1 MKINLPITQHNYDYP
16 GDELLVSS
24 TNTRGEITHCNPAFV
39 RVSGYSYEEL
49 IGQPHNII
57 RHPDVPAAA
66 FKDMWSTVGR
76 GKPWTGLVKN
86 RRKNGDHYWVRANVT
101 PILEGHKP
109 VGYLSVRTKPTAQE
123 VQQAEALFAQ
133 MRREAEQ
140 GRTSVFL
147 REGRLLYTGPRGW
160 LQRARAL
167 GLTVRMAL
175 TVGALSASVLMA
187 DVLGLQGWQA
197 LAWRVVA
204 LVLVG
209 SGMVLYCRYNFVAAL
224 KEAERF
230 ASDLSGCNL
239 TTSAR
244 TDFPSTLGVVM
255 RRLVQIQLNLRA
267 VLGDVRGEIHGFTG
281 VAGQIA
287 QGSTELAQRTQAQAD
302 HLHQT
307 GEALLHL
314 DASVRN
320 TVQATTAMA
329 QESAH
334 STDAAGRG
342 SAAIAEVGR
351 AMDSIRQSSARM
363 SEIIGTIEG
372 IAFQTNLLALNA
384 AVEAARAG
392 EQGKGFAVVAS
403 EVRALAQRSAQAAK
417 EISTLIGQ
425 TSAGVTEGNQRMG
438 QAARTI
444 EEMVQSVQRVSAQIE
459 HISAGTQA
467 QLQSLEQVN
476 RAMQALD
483 GVAHDNAAQVQASAD
498 MAHNLGRGA
507 QSMERSVD
515 VFHLGRQPAQ
525 TRLLR

>member
-133 MRREAEQ
+133 MRSEAEQ

-187 DVLGLQGWQA
+187 DVLGLQGGQA

-342 SAAIAEVGR
+342 SGNGCAW
-351 AMDSIRQSSARM
+351 AR
-363 SEIIGTIEG
+363 
-372 IAFQTNLLALNA
+372 
-384 AVEAARAG
+384 
-392 EQGKGFAVVAS
+392 
-403 EVRALAQRSAQAAK
+403 
-417 EISTLIGQ
+417 
-425 TSAGVTEGNQRMG
+425 
-438 QAARTI
+438 
-444 EEMVQSVQRVSAQIE
+444 
-459 HISAGTQA
+459 
-467 QLQSLEQVN
+467 
-476 RAMQALD
+476 
-483 GVAHDNAAQVQASAD
+483 
-498 MAHNLGRGA
+498 
-507 QSMERSVD
+507 
-515 VFHLGRQPAQ
+515 
-525 TRLLR
+525 

>member
-392 EQGKGFAVVAS
+392 EQGRGFAVVAS
-403 EVRALAQRSAQAAK
+403 EVRELAQRSAQAAR
-417 EISTLIGQ
+417 EIHQLISESSEQVSSG
-425 TSAGVTEGNQRMG
+425 AGY
-438 QAARTI
+438 AA
-444 EEMVQSVQRVSAQIE
+444 
-459 HISAGTQA
+459 QA
-467 QLQSLEQVN
+467 Q
-476 RAMQALD
+476 ATI
-483 GVAHDNAAQVQASAD
+483 ASV
-498 MAHNLGRGA
+498 
-507 QSMERSVD
+507 ERSVKQVTSLMSQITSATGEQSVGIGQVND
-515 VFHLGRQPAQ
+515 AVNRLDSVTQQNANMVDQTAAEVGVLSERTKTLSRAVQVFHMSA
-525 TRLLR
+525 

>member
-1 MKINLPITQHNYDYP
+1 
-16 GDELLVSS
+16 
-24 TNTRGEITHCNPAFV
+24 
-39 RVSGYSYEEL
+39 
-49 IGQPHNII
+49 
-57 RHPDVPAAA
+57 
-66 FKDMWSTVGR
+66 
-76 GKPWTGLVKN
+76 
-86 RRKNGDHYWVRANVT
+86 
-101 PILEGHKP
+101 
-109 VGYLSVRTKPTAQE
+109 
-123 VQQAEALFAQ
+123 
-133 MRREAEQ
+133 
-140 GRTSVFL
+140 
-147 REGRLLYTGPRGW
+147 
-160 LQRARAL
+160 
-167 GLTVRMAL
+167 
-175 TVGALSASVLMA
+175 
-187 DVLGLQGWQA
+187 
-197 LAWRVVA
+197 
-204 LVLVG
+204 
-209 SGMVLYCRYNFVAAL
+209 
-224 KEAERF
+224 
-230 ASDLSGCNL
+230 
-239 TTSAR
+239 
-244 TDFPSTLGVVM
+244 M

-351 AMDSIRQSSARM
+351 AMEGIRQSSTRM

-425 TSAGVTEGNQRMG
+425 TSTGVTEGNQRMS

-444 EEMVQSVQRVSAQIE
+444 DEMVQSVQRVSAQIE

-507 QSMERSVD
+507 QSMERSVE